1 MHVFGYLPKLK
12 RTLGLAFG
20 PDFLHTVSIKL
31 LSFGEKKAKNTGDT
45 NFKEA
50 IFGTIFYVQ
59 DLISVVDLLGIVSE
73 I

>member
-1 MHVFGYLPKLK
+1 MHVLGYLPKLK

-50 IFGTIFYVQ
+50 IFGTIF
-59 DLISVVDLLGIVSE
+59 
-73 I
+73 